1 MKKYILMNKTMPVLS
16 FVYNERRGDVE
27 VISDVFQLDSLNT
40 KNVIMIL
47 RSMTGLPHA
56 MDITAQ

>member
-16 FVYNERRGDVE
+16 FVYHERRGDVE

-56 MDITAQ
+56 MAITAQ